1 MKIERRPVMAKKQKA
16 LSKKDKAMIKNML
29 VAATVYRLNRDPD
42 IPMKQ
47 GMAVMRKYFKRI
59 NSWT

>member
-1 MKIERRPVMAKKQKA
+1 MAKKQKA
-16 LSKKDKAMIKNML
+16 LPKKDKAMIKKMF

>member
-1 MKIERRPVMAKKQKA
+1 MMAKKQKA
-16 LSKKDKAMIKNML
+16 LSKKDKAMIKKML
-29 VAATVYRLNRDPD
+29 VTAAVYRLNREPN
-42 IPMKQ
+42 IPMEQ

>member
-1 MKIERRPVMAKKQKA
+1 MGKKKA
-16 LSKKDKAMIKNML
+16 LSKKDKAMIKKML
-29 VAATVYRLNRDPD
+29 VAATICRLNRDPD